1 MSRLEGPNTPTSEI
15 ISDNASF
22 TSTSMSRAN
31 SPPPTTTKVGSAPV
45 RENTKSMQKKTRVQR
60 AKEKAE
66 QDAAAAAAVVKPLPT
81 LVEVAPVMGRKKKQK
96 KDRVFSSMTA
106 GSTPAGSRAPSP
118 TPVERVKEEA
128 TKAKDPV
135 TETSKFSEKV
145 PVVPEAVKPTNT
157 VAEPKGKGKTKAQ
170 PTPVPEPSPV
180 ITPVDDEVTVKPIPT
195 PASILQELIA
205 NGAVVSAELLSLL
218 KGPTNTPKHQDGQI
232 DMQSAN
238 HKLTIT
244 PEDKATLQAGR
255 PVHKIAEGPNRIM
268 LTPNGD
274 CVRNLTEEEEQRY
287 LKLQACIAESAGP
300 TAFASVKYQSGNG
313 FTLVGGR
320 AVPNGPPPFFPVPN
334 NANMPVMD
342 PVSKIQRDEAL
353 SYINQYVLP
362 SLSSNTQLEKALNAN
377 TLDKNLLRTSD
388 ASNWAQW
395 GNDVPTTQLENPNTD
410 SVNQESMIGLESITA
425 HFAVGGNLDRSQP
438 LGNVSML
445 GVSEAESALQ
455 IARKEAEGFEKRFN
469 ALLKKNRKLLL
480 GSQH

>member
-1 MSRLEGPNTPTSEI
+1 
-15 ISDNASF
+15 
-22 TSTSMSRAN
+22 
-31 SPPPTTTKVGSAPV
+31 
-45 RENTKSMQKKTRVQR
+45 MQKKTRVQR

-66 QDAAAAAAVVKPLPT
+66 QETTAAMTTKTLPA

-106 GSTPAGSRAPSP
+106 VSTPSASRAPSP
-118 TPVERVKEEA
+118 APLERAKEESSKGKNVIEEV
-128 TKAKDPV
+128 TKVVEKAAPIP
-135 TETSKFSEKV
+135 ETT
-145 PVVPEAVKPTNT
+145 KPTVIAT
-157 VAEPKGKGKTKAQ
+157 DSKGKGKAKVQHSPA
-170 PTPVPEPSPV
+170 PEQSPV
-180 ITPVDDEVTVKPIPT
+180 TPTVDDVPTEKPIPT

-218 KGPTNTPKHQDGQI
+218 KNPINSVKYQDGQI

-238 HKLTIT
+238 QKLTIT
-244 PEDKATLQAGR
+244 PEDKATLQAGK
-255 PVHKIAEGPNRIM
+255 PVHKIVDGPNRIM

-274 CVRNLTEEEEQRY
+274 CVRNLTEDEEQRY
-287 LKLQACIAESAGP
+287 LQLQSAIAESAGP
-300 TAFASVKYQSGNG
+300 TAFVSAKYHPGNG
-313 FTLVGGR
+313 FTLIGGR
-320 AVPNGPPPFFPVPN
+320 AVPNGPPPFFPLPNAANVP
-334 NANMPVMD
+334 AMD

-362 SLSSNTQLEKALNAN
+362 SLSSNSQLEKALNAN
-377 TLDKNLLRTSD
+377 ALDKNLLRSSD

-395 GNDVPTTQLENPNTD
+395 GNDVPSSHPD
-410 SVNQESMIGLESITA
+410 SSHPDGAPNQEMLGLESITA
-425 HFAVGGNLDRSQP
+425 HFAIGGNLDRSQP

-455 IARKEAEGFEKRFN
+455 LARKEAEGFEKRFN